1 MADDLAA
8 CAATLRRVHDAS
20 GYPVRWPDDPAG
32 WLSPAGLMTAWVAED
47 DGVVVGHAGLV
58 RGMRARCVLQATG
71 RDASQLASVVRLFVD
86 PAARRAGRA
95 RELLDTAAAHAV
107 ASGMQP
113 VLDVVDDASAA
124 IALYERSGWR
134 LVGRENATWSA
145 PSGVTPKLRYYV
157 SP

>member
-1 MADDLAA
+1 
-8 CAATLRRVHDAS
+8 
-20 GYPVRWPDDPAG
+20 
-32 WLSPAGLMTAWVAED
+32 MTAWVAED

-71 RDASQLASVVRLFVD
+71 RDASQLAGVVRLFVD

-107 ASGMQP
+107 ASGLQP

-134 LVGRENATWSA
+134 LVGRENATWAA
-145 PSGVTPKLRYYV
+145 PSGVTPKLRYYM